1 MEFRLP
7 ANLQAELVAYDPALK
22 ALAVAEKKAAAKKSK
37 YPLGNPNDLIPTDI
51 ISASLLQDA
60 IDNINGNPVA
70 QRYQT
75 FTHVVVNSHNAREN
89 KLKAI
94 LYHFEQC
101 WYAAWFPPKGKEDEY
116 LYGYAYAYKDN
127 ATAYKVVPRVIKD
140 AISKCEYKQYGRTK
154 FVTYSKLI
162 TKVDI
167 RDGETGYN
175 WNKAHVCAYYQKSQ
189 DLYRIFTM
197 FENQL
202 KANIPNWSDAKTIF
216 TRLETKCIADL
227 LFNEYYDTCKNYW
240 QSEAEEHRINWLPSA
255 TSLIDIIKYYG
266 VNSDQTNFEHAC
278 KSLYSILHIIDTPY
292 FRKWIQ
298 TECDRAIRL
307 YSDKSTKKIIDI
319 RRPWKK
325 IFALLERIN
334 TLNKIWPDCPID
346 YYQNNVDVLI
356 GTTNSLSHS
365 LTRTAVRTWL
375 NKHMPIASYF
385 TMLNKFYTEKTN
397 EDASYPAKRWQY
409 EEKFGIYIYQ
419 FRDFD
424 DTISMLDNILEH
436 KELTPPKR
444 WRITEFHDYVQGEAW
459 KIKNPNFDMPQ
470 DLFPT
475 PIKVQQQ
482 EQQWTFFQPK
492 DTHQLAQ
499 WGQAVRNCVG
509 NASSYADGVK
519 KKQHFIVLCMIDGKP
534 QFTVQLKVNIGLMSV
549 EQIVGI
555 ANARLGDE
563 QRTSY
568 TQVFGQALRA
578 REKMLASA

>member
-1 MEFRLP
+1 MQFQLST
-7 ANLQAELVAYDPALK
+7 NLQAELVAYDPALK
-22 ALAVAEKKAAAKKSK
+22 ALAAAEKKATAKKSK
-37 YPLGNPNDLIPTDI
+37 YPLGNPNDLIPTNI
-51 ISASLLQDA
+51 IPASLLQDA

-70 QRYQT
+70 RRYQT
-75 FTHVVVNSHNAREN
+75 FTHVVVNANNRRETR
-89 KLKAI
+89 LKAI

-127 ATAYKVVPRVIKD
+127 LTAKKVIPRIIKD
-140 AISKCEYKQYGRTK
+140 AIEKCEYKQYGRIQ
-154 FVTYSKLI
+154 FIAYAQLI
-162 TKVDI
+162 TKADI
-167 RDGETGYN
+167 LGGQIGYN
-175 WNKAHVCAYYQKSQ
+175 WNKAHIPAYYRKSC
-189 DLYRIFTM
+189 DLYPIFTL

-202 KANIPNWSDAKTIF
+202 KSIIPNWSDAKTIF

-227 LFNEYYDTCKNYW
+227 LVNEYYETCKSYW
-240 QSEAEEHRINWLPSA
+240 QSEEQRINWLPSA
-255 TSLIDIIKYYG
+255 TSLIDLIKYYD
-266 VNSDQTNFEHAC
+266 VNPDQTTLEHTC
-278 KSLYSILHIIDTPY
+278 KSLNSILHIIDTPY
-292 FRKWIQ
+292 LRKWIQ
-298 TECDRAIRL
+298 AECDKAIRL
-307 YSDKSTKKIIDI
+307 YHDEATEKIIDI

-325 IFALLERIN
+325 IFTLLERIN

-346 YYQNNVDVLI
+346 YYQNNIDILI
-356 GTTNSLSHS
+356 GTTNFNTYL
-365 LTRTAVRTWL
+365 LTKTVGAWL
-375 NKHMPIASYF
+375 NEHMPVASYF

-397 EDASYPAKRWQY
+397 QDPSETEKRWRF
-409 EEKFGIYIYQ
+409 EEKVGIHIYQ
-419 FRDFD
+419 FRDLD
-424 DTISMLDNILEH
+424 DTISMLDNILEQVP
-436 KELTPPKR
+436 LAPPKR

-534 QFTVQLKVNIGLMSV
+534 QFTVQLKVNTGLMSV

-563 QRTSY
+563 QRASY
-568 TQVFGQALRA
+568 TQVFGQALQA